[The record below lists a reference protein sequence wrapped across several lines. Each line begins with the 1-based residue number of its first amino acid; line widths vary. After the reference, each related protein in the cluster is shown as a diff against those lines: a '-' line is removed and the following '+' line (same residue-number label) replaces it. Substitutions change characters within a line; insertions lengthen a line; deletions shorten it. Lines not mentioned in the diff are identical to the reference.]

1 MTNKDYK
8 YIALI
13 LGITGISI
21 FGGWTLTE
29 DHRFR
34 EEQYIAEIRD
44 LREKSIPPPPK
55 IEIILPDFSNLEGTV
70 GFENNNP
77 CNIKKRYQG
86 AWWGQKGVDRQG
98 HVIFEH
104 YSYSLRAAA
113 KVLMAYQTKHKRK
126 TLRQIFTRYIW
137 ATGNPKKEYEAHV
150 YAKFV
155 AKRLH
160 VGVDQEID
168 VKQYMPELLKSIV
181 LYENGK
187 QPYPDSAFVLAGMF
201 GDYE

>member
-8 YIALI
+8 YMALI

-34 EEQYIAEIRD
+34 EEQYVAEIRD

-86 AWWGQKGVDRQG
+86 AWWGQNGVDRQG

-126 TLRQIFTRYIW
+126 TLRQIFMRYTH
-137 ATGNPKKEYEAHV
+137 AGGQN

-187 QPYPDSAFVLAGMF
+187 QPYPDSAFVLAGRL

>member
-8 YIALI
+8 YISLI

-21 FGGWTLTE
+21 FGGWMLTE
-29 DHRFR
+29 DHMFR
-34 EEQYIAEIRD
+34 EEQYVSEIRD

-55 IEIILPDFSNLEGTV
+55 IEIIFPDMTKLTDTV

-86 AWWGQKGVDRQG
+86 VWWGQKGVDRQG

-113 KVLMAYQTKHKRK
+113 KVLMAYQAKHKRK
-126 TLRQIFTRYIW
+126 TLRQIFVRYVW
-137 ATGNPKKEYEAHV
+137 AMGNLRREREAYV

-187 QPYPDSAFVLAGMF
+187 QPYPDSAFVLAGML

>member
-13 LGITGISI
+13 LAIMGISI

-34 EEQYIAEIRD
+34 EEQYVAEIRD

-77 CNIKKRYQG
+77 CNVKKLHKG
-86 AWWGQKGVDRQG
+86 KWWGQKGVDCQG

-104 YSYSLRAAA
+104 YAYGLRAAA
-113 KVLMAYQTKHKRK
+113 RNLISYQTKHKKK
-126 TLRQIFTRYIW
+126 TLRQIFARY
-137 ATGNPKKEYEAHV
+137 TKTKKDQIA

-168 VKQYMPELLKSIV
+168 AKQYMPELLKSIV

-187 QPYPDSAFVLAGMF
+187 QPYPDSAFVLAGML